1 MHTDIILKQTLLIGT
16 VMFFPVCHGQRPY
29 PAQSDITSGSLVAA
43 AGSIGI
49 VALAASAALTAM
61 SSLKI
66 SKDCYSKGTTQSP
79 GESCNDILEEERQ
92 RCEEEKGEL
101 ERTLQEAQEE
111 ALEQLERTLQEAQE
125 EALELIGATI
135 TVHCE
140 RFAPTNNQADCI
152 VCAEL
157 LDDETA
163 CNNNNLCQFD
173 GNTGVCVFG

>member
-1 MHTDIILKQTLLIGT
+1 MHTDIILKQTLLIGA
-16 VMFFPVCHGQRPY
+16 VMLFPVCHGQRPY

-43 AGSIGI
+43 AGSIG
-49 VALAASAALTAM
+49 VMALAASAALTAM

-66 SKDCYSKGTTQSP
+66 SKDCYSKGTTQGP

-101 ERTLQEAQEE
+101 ERTLQEAQE
-111 ALEQLERTLQEAQE
+111 
-125 EALELIGATI
+125 ALELIGATI
-135 TVHCE
+135 TANCE
-140 RFAPTNNQADCI
+140 RWAPTNVKADCI

-173 GNTGVCVFG
+173 ENTGVCVFGFPRPV